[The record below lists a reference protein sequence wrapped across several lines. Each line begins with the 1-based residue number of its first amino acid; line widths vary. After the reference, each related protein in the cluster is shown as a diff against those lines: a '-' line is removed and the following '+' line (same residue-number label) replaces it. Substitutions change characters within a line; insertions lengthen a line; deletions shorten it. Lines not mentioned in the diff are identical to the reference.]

1 MGGKGMDGMGGMGMD
16 MAAYKGSNG
25 GGKGKDGKGKAAAQV
40 VPGATVFIF
49 HVPNSWD
56 EAELSRHFQHCGR
69 MVTCAIQRKDDGESR
84 GFGFISFEDI
94 YAAKKAIVSLNGF
107 MTGFG
112 KFLTVS
118 IKKGEEEAAAP
129 VEAFPPRGR
138 ADVAV
143 PSGSKGMVVAPGAT
157 LFVFHLPNDWGEEE
171 LHRHFIHFG
180 TLLSVTVMRK
190 NDGESRGFGFLSF
203 QYPESATRAIEGMN
217 SFCTGRNKFLK
228 VMHKKGDGKGGGED
242 SWGKGADM
250 MGVDMS
256 AGGGIASE
264 ALAPVSTLVPTGPQ
278 MSEQQVEACVTTV
291 KLALL
296 QCFADHLWQTP
307 LDGASP
313 ETRDA
318 ALTAIASETVQ
329 KTAEMLG
336 QQMQGADA
344 KPAAPINTAAP
355 WPMVVGKNNVAQ
367 VPPDAN
373 VFVFRI
379 PARWSETDLASTFG
393 GYGNILS
400 LAVTRNQDG
409 SSKGFGFVG
418 FDNAEAAQAA
428 IKDLHGAV
436 VEGQTLSVSLKK
448 SRQEGKGAA
457 PY

>member
-1 MGGKGMDGMGGMGMD
+1 
-16 MAAYKGSNG
+16 
-25 GGKGKDGKGKAAAQV
+25 
-40 VPGATVFIF
+40 
-49 HVPNSWD
+49 
-56 EAELSRHFQHCGR
+56 
-69 MVTCAIQRKDDGESR
+69 VTCAIQRKDDGESR

-94 YAAKKAIVSLNGF
+94 YAAKKAIVALSGF

-138 ADVAV
+138 ADQPVG
-143 PSGSKGMVVAPGAT
+143 SGSKGMVVTPGAT

-180 TLLSVTVMRK
+180 TLVSVTVMRK
-190 NDGESRGFGFLSF
+190 NDGESRGFGFLCF

-217 SFCTGRNKFLK
+217 GFSTGRNKFLK
-228 VMHKKGDGKGGGED
+228 VMYKKGEGKGGGEE
-242 SWGKGADM
+242 SWGN
-250 MGVDMS
+250 MGGDMS
-256 AGGGIASE
+256 AGGGIGSE
-264 ALAPVSTLVPTGPQ
+264 ALMPVSTRLQ
-278 MSEQQVEACVTTV
+278 MSEQQVDSCVTRV
-291 KLALL
+291 KLTLL
-296 QCFADHLWQTP
+296 DCFADQLWQAP

-318 ALTAIASETVQ
+318 ALTAIAAETVQ
-329 KTAEMLG
+329 RTSEMLG
-336 QQMQGADA
+336 QQQGTGEID
-344 KPAAPINTAAP
+344 APISTAVP
-355 WPMVVGKNNVAQ
+355 WPMAVGGKNNVAQ
-367 VPPDAN
+367 VPHDAN

-400 LAVTRNQDG
+400 LAVNRKEDG

-428 IKDLHGAV
+428 IKDLHGFV

-448 SRQEGKGAA
+448 SRQEGKGAV